1 VANDAHFLRWLSIF
15 FISDVVFPEEMGTP
29 AKLRII
35 LEDDI
40 RKLVLPSGIP
50 STLQDL
56 SDIIQE
62 TFHIP
67 RAFTLMYQD
76 MDFDGQFFSL
86 TSINDVQDKATLK
99 LVMAQPIVLTFRTF
113 RTFL

>member
-1 VANDAHFLRWLSIF
+1 MMQLLPI
-15 FISDVVFPEEMGTP
+15 EMGTP

-35 LEDDI
+35 LEDDDI

-56 SDIIQE
+56 IDVIQE

-67 RAFTLMYQD
+67 GVY
-76 MDFDGQFFSL
+76 S
-86 TSINDVQDKATLK
+86 DVSRHGFWW
-99 LVMAQPIVLTFRTF
+99 PIFHF
-113 RTFL
+113 EFH